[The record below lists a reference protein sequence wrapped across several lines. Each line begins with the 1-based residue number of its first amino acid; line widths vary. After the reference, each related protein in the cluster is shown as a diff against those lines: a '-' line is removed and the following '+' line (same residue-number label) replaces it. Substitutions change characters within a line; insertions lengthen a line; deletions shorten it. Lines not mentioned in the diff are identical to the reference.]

1 MLVIYELHPNI
12 LNLETSQW
20 EVKIIFKSGQKII
33 TDAPTDNN
41 GKGEAFAPTDLVSS
55 ALCSCMT
62 TVMGICAEKGGF
74 KMPNSKAK
82 ISKVMSTE
90 PRRIKE
96 IHIELNF
103 EKNSLTD
110 LQKKKLENVGRN
122 CPVAKSLNP
131 EIKQDII
138 FNF

>member
-1 MLVIYELHPNI
+1 MNHSIENKYVGKLRTSSTH
-12 LNLETSQW
+12 LN
-20 EVKIIFKSGQKII
+20 SGKNII

-62 TVMGICAEKGGF
+62 TVMGICAEKGNF
-74 KMPNSKAK
+74 EMPNSTAK
-82 ISKVMSTE
+82 ITKIMSAD
-90 PRRIKE
+90 PRKISEIK
-96 IHIELNF
+96 IELNF
-103 EKNSLTD
+103 DNNNLNDTQKN
-110 LQKKKLENVGRN
+110 KLMSVAEN

-131 EIKQDII
+131 DIKQTLK

>member
-1 MLVIYELHPNI
+1 MNHSIENRYVGKLR
-12 LNLETSQW
+12 TSSTHL
-20 EVKIIFKSGQKII
+20 KSGKNII

-62 TVMGICAEKGGF
+62 TVMGICAEKGNF
-74 KMPNSKAK
+74 EMPNSTAK
-82 ISKVMSTE
+82 ITKIMLSD
-90 PRRIKE
+90 PRKIFEIK
-96 IHIELNF
+96 IELNF
-103 EKNSLTD
+103 DNNNLTD
-110 LQKKKLENVGRN
+110 TQKNKLMSVAEN

-131 EIKQDII
+131 DIKQSLK

>member
-1 MLVIYELHPNI
+1 MKHIIENTYVGDLR
-12 LNLETSQW
+12 TSS
-20 EVKIIFKSGQKII
+20 KHIKSGQKII
-33 TDAPTDNN
+33 TDAPVDNN

-74 KMPNSKAK
+74 KMPNSIAK
-82 ISKVMSTE
+82 IQKIMNSD
-90 PRRIKE
+90 PRKIKE

-103 EKNSLTD
+103 EENSLTD
-110 LQKKKLENVGRN
+110 IQKNKLESVGRN
-122 CPVAKSLNP
+122 CPVAKSLHP
-131 EIKQDII
+131 EIKQNII

>member
-1 MLVIYELHPNI
+1 MNHSIENRYVGKLR
-12 LNLETSQW
+12 TSSTHLS
-20 EVKIIFKSGQKII
+20 SGKNII

-62 TVMGICAEKGGF
+62 TVMGICAEKGNF
-74 KMPNSKAK
+74 EMPNSTAK
-82 ISKVMSTE
+82 ITKIMSAN
-90 PRRIKE
+90 PRKISEIK
-96 IHIELNF
+96 IELNF
-103 EKNSLTD
+103 DNNNLTD
-110 LQKKKLENVGRN
+110 TQKNKLMSVAEN

-131 EIKQDII
+131 DIKQTLK

>member
-1 MLVIYELHPNI
+1 MIHSIENKYIGQLRTLSKH
-12 LNLETSQW
+12 L
-20 EVKIIFKSGQKII
+20 KSGEKII

-41 GKGEAFAPTDLVSS
+41 GRGKAFAPTDLVSS

-62 TVMGICAEKGGF
+62 TVMGICAEKGRF

-82 ISKVMSTE
+82 ITKIMLSN
-90 PRRIKE
+90 PRKIAE

-103 EKNSLTD
+103 EKNNLTAA
-110 LQKKKLENVGRN
+110 QKNKLIFVGEN

-131 EIKQDII
+131 DIKQNLI

>member
-1 MLVIYELHPNI
+1 MNHSIENRYVGKLR
-12 LNLETSQW
+12 TSSTHL
-20 EVKIIFKSGQKII
+20 KSGKNII

-62 TVMGICAEKGGF
+62 TVMGICAEKGNF
-74 KMPNSKAK
+74 EMPNSTAK
-82 ISKVMSTE
+82 ITKIMSSD
-90 PRRIKE
+90 PRKISEIK
-96 IHIELNF
+96 IELNF
-103 EKNSLTD
+103 DNNNLNDTQKN
-110 LQKKKLENVGRN
+110 KLMSVAEN

-131 EIKQDII
+131 DIKQILK

>member
-1 MLVIYELHPNI
+1 MNHSIENKYVGKLRTSSTH
-12 LNLETSQW
+12 LNSR
-20 EVKIIFKSGQKII
+20 KNII

-62 TVMGICAEKGGF
+62 TVMGICAEKGNF
-74 KMPNSKAK
+74 EMPNSTAK
-82 ISKVMSTE
+82 ITKIMSAD
-90 PRRIKE
+90 PRKISEIK
-96 IHIELNF
+96 IELTFDNNNLNDTQ
-103 EKNSLTD
+103 KN
-110 LQKKKLENVGRN
+110 KLMSVAEN

-131 EIKQDII
+131 DIKQTLK

>member
-1 MLVIYELHPNI
+1 MNHSIENRYVGKLR
-12 LNLETSQW
+12 TSSTHL
-20 EVKIIFKSGQKII
+20 KSGKNII

-62 TVMGICAEKGGF
+62 TVMGICAEKGNF
-74 KMPNSKAK
+74 EMPNSTAK
-82 ISKVMSTE
+82 ITKIMSSD
-90 PRRIKE
+90 PRKISEIK
-96 IHIELNF
+96 IELNF
-103 EKNSLTD
+103 DNNNLNDTQKN
-110 LQKKKLENVGRN
+110 KLMSVAEN

-131 EIKQDII
+131 DIKQTLK

>member
-1 MLVIYELHPNI
+1 MNHSIENKYVGKLRTSSTH
-12 LNLETSQW
+12 LN
-20 EVKIIFKSGQKII
+20 SGKNII

-62 TVMGICAEKGGF
+62 TVMGICAEKGNF
-74 KMPNSKAK
+74 EMPNSTAK
-82 ISKVMSTE
+82 ITKIMSAD
-90 PRRIKE
+90 PRKISEIK
-96 IHIELNF
+96 IELNF
-103 EKNSLTD
+103 DNNNLTD
-110 LQKKKLENVGRN
+110 TQKNKLMSVAEN

-131 EIKQDII
+131 DIKQTLK